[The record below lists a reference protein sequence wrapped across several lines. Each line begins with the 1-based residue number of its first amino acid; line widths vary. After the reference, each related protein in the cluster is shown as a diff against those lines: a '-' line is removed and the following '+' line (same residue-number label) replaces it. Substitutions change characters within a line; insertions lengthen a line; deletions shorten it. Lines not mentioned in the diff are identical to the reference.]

1 MNILY
6 YCHILYER
14 IEAPILNILLKIQ
27 LILNGINGNI
37 KTMYT
42 LPILRIHP
50 TAKVTL
56 GNGVQFNNK
65 DNVGWYSRCRIQAL
79 RNSRLTIGEN
89 TGISSSLIF
98 CANSVTIGKNV
109 KIGGGCRIFDT
120 DFHNTKNFKERRTSA
135 TDGPKAET
143 RPVTIEDDV
152 FIGTNCIIGKG
163 VTIGSRSIIAAG
175 SVVVKNVPSDEVWGG
190 NPACFIKE
198 IKTENTN

>member
-14 IEAPILNILLKIQ
+14 TKVPILNILLKIQ

-98 CANSVTIGKNV
+98 CDNTFPSIMLAISYFLCIFSQNSTV
-109 KIGGGCRIFDT
+109 FLYS
-120 DFHNTKNFKERRTSA
+120 HLRRSNYSA
-135 TDGPKAET
+135 
-143 RPVTIEDDV
+143 
-152 FIGTNCIIGKG
+152 
-163 VTIGSRSIIAAG
+163 
-175 SVVVKNVPSDEVWGG
+175 
-190 NPACFIKE
+190 
-198 IKTENTN
+198 